1 MPKKKDILIYREE
14 ERIAFIEINRP
25 VKKNALNWACWQLF
39 NEYFDKLATNP
50 DIRAL
55 VITGHQEDIFSA
67 GVDVTPTDKF
77 ITDMFQALEKKDRE
91 KLVEGFAF
99 IQSVLSKLA
108 HLPIPTIA
116 AINGLCYSGA
126 VELAAACDIR
136 LAKEGVAI
144 CLQETRLGLIPD
156 LGGTVRLAALI
167 GPGRAKDLIFTAR
180 EILPDEAKA
189 LGLINHVFPK
199 ATFRSDV
206 IKYVKHITA
215 NSPSA
220 LSAVKKIIDATASM
234 DEAEALKFESE
245 KAAENVLS
253 EQCLEGI
260 AAFLE
265 KREPRF
271 DH

>member
-1 MPKKKDILIYREE
+1 MPEKRDIIIYREE
-14 ERIAFIEINRP
+14 DRIAFIEFNRKK
-25 VKKNALNWACWQLF
+25 KKNALNWECWRLF
-39 NEYFDKLATNP
+39 SEYFDQLSTNP

-55 VITGHQEDIFSA
+55 VITGHQGDIFSA

-77 ITDMFQALEKKDRE
+77 ITDMFRALEKKDRE
-91 KLVEGFAF
+91 KLIEGFGF
-99 IQSVLSKLA
+99 IQDVLSKLA
-108 HLPIPTIA
+108 HLPFPTIA

-126 VELAAACDIR
+126 VELSAACDIR
-136 LAKEGVAI
+136 VASQGAVI

-156 LGGTVRLAALI
+156 LGGTVRLAGLI

-180 EILPDEAKA
+180 EILPDEAKE

-199 ATFRSDV
+199 DNFKSHV
-206 IKYVKHITA
+206 IEYVKQITA

-220 LSAVKKIIDATASM
+220 LSAVKQIIDTTAAM
-234 DEAEALKFESE
+234 DEDEALKFERE

-260 AAFLE
+260 GAFLE
-265 KREPRF
+265 KREPKF
-271 DH
+271 

>member
-1 MPKKKDILIYREE
+1 MSENKDILIYREE
-14 ERIAFIEINRP
+14 DRIAFIEINRP
-25 VKKNALNWACWQLF
+25 QKKNALNWECWQLF
-39 NEYFDKLATNP
+39 NEYFDKLRAHP

-55 VITGHQEDIFSA
+55 VISGHQEDIFSA

-99 IQSVLSKLA
+99 IQKVLSKLA
-108 HLPIPTIA
+108 HLPFPTIA

-126 VELAAACDIR
+126 VELAVACDIR
-136 LAKEGVAI
+136 LVKEETVI

-189 LGLINHVFPK
+189 LGLINHVFG
-199 ATFRSDV
+199 R
-206 IKYVKHITA
+206 
-215 NSPSA
+215 
-220 LSAVKKIIDATASM
+220 
-234 DEAEALKFESE
+234 
-245 KAAENVLS
+245 
-253 EQCLEGI
+253 G
-260 AAFLE
+260 
-265 KREPRF
+265 
-271 DH
+271 